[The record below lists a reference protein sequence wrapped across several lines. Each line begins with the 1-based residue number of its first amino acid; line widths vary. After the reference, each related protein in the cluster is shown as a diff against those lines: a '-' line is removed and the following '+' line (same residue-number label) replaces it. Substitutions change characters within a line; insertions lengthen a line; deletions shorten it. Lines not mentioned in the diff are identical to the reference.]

1 MLHLYLIAEKG
12 LTPWCC
18 TQFFS
23 HSQFLVHSLLKH
35 SYSPPLQSHGSE
47 SVYTNKIPSIGTK
60 GSHTVVWVQENAAHT
75 PGQPLRMKH
84 GCLSDWGIKNGHTH
98 NLSFKKQADYFHKKS
113 NTEGVK
119 TSFYMK
125 TKKKCPFMKP
135 RSHKNTHIF

>member
-23 HSQFLVHSLLKH
+23 HSQFLVHSLLKY
-35 SYSPPLQSHGSE
+35 SYSSHLQSHGSE
-47 SVYTNKIPSIGTK
+47 SVYTNKIPSVGTN
-60 GSHTVVWVQENAAHT
+60 GSHTVVWAHENAAHT
-75 PGQPLRMKH
+75 TGQPLRMKY
-84 GCLSDWGIKNGHTH
+84 GCLSDWRIKNGHTH

-119 TSFYMK
+119 DYILHENKKEMSFYE
-125 TKKKCPFMKP
+125 TQKP
-135 RSHKNTHIF
+135 